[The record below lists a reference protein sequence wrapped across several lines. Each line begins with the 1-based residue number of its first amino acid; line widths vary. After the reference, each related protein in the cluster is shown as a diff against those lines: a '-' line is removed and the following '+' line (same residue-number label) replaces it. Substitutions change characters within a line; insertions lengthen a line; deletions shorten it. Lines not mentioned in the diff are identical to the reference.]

1 MQRSIE
7 SLKGQVKENTS
18 LFAKLTQSPEQQINV
33 LNGELHVANTRADK
47 FLEKL
52 KKQQKKVNDTHDRI
66 VSLERY
72 SRD

>member
-1 MQRSIE
+1 MQRRIE

-18 LFAKLTQSPEQQINV
+18 LFTNLRQSPEQKINV

-47 FLEKL
+47 FLEEL

-66 VSLERY
+66 LSLERY